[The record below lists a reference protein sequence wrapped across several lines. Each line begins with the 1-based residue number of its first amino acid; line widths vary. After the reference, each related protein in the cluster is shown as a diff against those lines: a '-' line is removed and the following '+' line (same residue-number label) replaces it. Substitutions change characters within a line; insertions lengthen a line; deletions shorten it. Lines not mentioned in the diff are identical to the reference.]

1 MKTIARWK
9 KAAFCL
15 LLAVALITVNV
26 GGQLKAAMAADYY
39 DLKIFELESRAVY
52 IAIQEAIDNGERIA
66 SGDIEFTNGK
76 IGAYRALFYGEN
88 VKKEEHLTYTGQE
101 ETDIVEFH
109 PQYEGDMDGEVRF
122 FVRLPEEADSD
133 YRVTGEEQI
142 ILLYINNTD
151 ETLKFSVSIDGR
163 RGKSVVIEGYEPA
176 FGEDEVEFISGGTKQ
191 DETSEARESTE
202 NEKEQESA
210 SSGERTEE
218 ETERDWAE
226 GGEIASEESESQSAE
241 GTEASEE
248 IGETAKKNIKRDHV
262 ETGSGERSKKE
273 VATASISLRSAAL
286 VKAVLEAEEL
296 ENGGSSEKERDSYG
310 KESSGKDII
319 PEKGN
324 RALKTA
330 DTSAGPE
337 ENRGVRVTANIGVGE
352 SEKETEDEPR
362 SHIPVATQTEASRE
376 KPEKEK
382 QQEEG
387 WIIRSGKYPLVGI
400 NGCSTSK
407 AYVTDWKG
415 LGVDIEGLET
425 GFFWE
430 EELEEGV
437 TVRLGADQSA
447 SEVLTSLVTA
457 DIREVPYNVKEA
469 IGEKRG
475 VGGRDVIVYEIDLYD
490 EKGELIDSSNWDGY
504 VKMSFFGERL
514 ERLAESNA
522 ALDVIH
528 VKQDADITS
537 GDVSPEE
544 LELEVVETVVPY
556 EKDGLVSASIGGLG
570 MCGVIP
576 SSKRDL
582 LIEPGGEGGITKI
595 EGRPSYCIS
604 PWLNYPETEE
614 HIKAAEYYEADL
626 EEIEQDEYFR
636 KVNWELI
643 GVIIELGYPMDE
655 YWDSEHYS
663 KKEKWEGTRQAIWWV
678 LGKKDWDEI
687 KEIGESPDLPEFM
700 KMGVELYERALERW
714 GEIEAPLKV
723 QVSEREGVFKKSEEN
738 GKVVWVTGPI
748 TVISSQR
755 DFEITKPAEGIGV
768 ELQKEGSWSPLE
780 EAQYQGIPSESVI
793 RFVSEVKPES
803 GTVEI
808 KVKKTGVPGDYG
820 FHYYKAGGE
829 RRYQTLLTIEINKSE
844 VSALE
849 TITLRSDASEDNSSG
864 GGTPDEGP
872 TGGGSTGGGSS
883 GRQPTGSGQRVP
895 SLGGP
900 GAVELMDGDVP
911 LAPLPP
917 VPESFITILDGDV
930 PLSPLPK
937 TGEGERIKEN
947 VFILSGIM
955 LAIYTF
961 LSKKKNKAA

>member
-15 LLAVALITVNV
+15 LLAGALITVNV

-39 DLKIFELESRAVY
+39 DLKIFELESRALY
-52 IAIQEAIDNGERIA
+52 IAIQEAIDNGERIT

-88 VKKEEHLTYTGQE
+88 VKKEEHLTYTVLE

-122 FVRLPEEADSD
+122 FVRLPKEADSD
-133 YRVTGEEQI
+133 YGLTGEEQI

-176 FGEDEVEFISGGTKQ
+176 FGEDEVELISGVTKQ
-191 DETSEARESTE
+191 DETRKARETKE
-202 NEKEQESA
+202 NAQEQESA
-210 SSGERTEE
+210 ASGERPEEETEE
-218 ETERDWAE
+218 ETERDCAE
-226 GGEIASEESESQSAE
+226 GGEVAFKESESQRAE
-241 GTEASEE
+241 G
-248 IGETAKKNIKRDHV
+248 R
-262 ETGSGERSKKE
+262 E
-273 VATASISLRSAAL
+273 VAPASISLQRAPF
-286 VKAVLEAEEL
+286 VEAVAEAEEL
-296 ENGGSSEKERDSYG
+296 ENGGTSEKERDSYE
-310 KESSGKDII
+310 KESSGKDTI
-319 PEKGN
+319 PEKSN

-337 ENRGVRVTANIGVGE
+337 ENTGVRVTASIGAGA
-352 SEKETEDEPR
+352 SEKEAEDEAR
-362 SHIPVATQTEASRE
+362 SHIAVATQTEASKE

-382 QQEEG
+382 QQEEA
-387 WIIRSGKYPLVGI
+387 WRIRSGKYPLVGI

-407 AYVTDWKG
+407 AYVTDLKG
-415 LGVDIEGLET
+415 LGVDIEGIET

-430 EELEEGV
+430 QEMEEGV
-437 TVRLGADQSA
+437 TVRLRADQSA

-457 DIREVPYNVKEA
+457 DIREVPYNVREA

-475 VGGRDVIVYEIDLYD
+475 VAGRDVIVYEIDLYD

-504 VKMSFFGERL
+504 VKMSFFGERV
-514 ERLAESNA
+514 ERLADSNA

-528 VKQDADITS
+528 VKTDADVTS
-537 GDVSPEE
+537 GEVSPDE

-556 EKDGLVSASIGGLG
+556 AGEGLVSASIGGLSMG
-570 MCGVIP
+570 GVIP
-576 SSKRDL
+576 SSNRDL
-582 LIEPGGEGGITKI
+582 SIEPGGEGGITKI
-595 EGRPSYCIS
+595 EGRPSYCIT
-604 PWLNYPETEE
+604 PWLNYPETQE
-614 HIKAAEYYEADL
+614 HIQAAKYYEADL
-626 EEIEQDEYFR
+626 EELEEEEYFE

-643 GVIIELGYPMDE
+643 GVMIELGYPMDE
-655 YWDSEHYS
+655 NWDSSDYS

-714 GEIEAPLKV
+714 REIEAVLEV
-723 QVSEREGVFKKSEEN
+723 QVSESEGVFKKSEEN
-738 GKVVWVTGPI
+738 GKVVWVTGAI
-748 TVISSQR
+748 TVISSQP
-755 DFEITKPAEGIGV
+755 DFEIRKPAEGVRV
-768 ELQKEGSWSPLE
+768 ELQKEGRWSPLE

-793 RFVSEVKPES
+793 RFVSEVKPEA

-808 KVKKTGVPGDYG
+808 KVRKTGVPEDYE
-820 FHYYKAGGE
+820 FHYYKAGGDGH
-829 RRYQTLLTIEINKSE
+829 YQTLLTIEINKSE

-849 TITLRSDASEDNSSG
+849 TITLRSEASEDNSSG
-864 GGTPDEGP
+864 GGAPDVDPTGGGP
-872 TGGGSTGGGSS
+872 TGGGSSGG
-883 GRQPTGSGQRVP
+883 RPTGSGQRVP

-917 VPESFITILDGDV
+917 VPESFTTILDGDV

-937 TGEGERIKEN
+937 TGEGETIKEN

-955 LAIYTF
+955 LAIYAF